1 MTVKERR
8 GGWSRDDVVVP
19 PMTCLPG
26 AGDGN
31 HHERAKLQKLSQRG
45 AVRVAR
51 LTAMAFSDKAEERAV
66 AAGHPST
73 PEDNL
78 ELLAFDDDYNVRS
91 WVVRNTSTPDD
102 LLFLMEDDED
112 SRIRAAATAEL
123 EWRNHD

>member
-1 MTVKERR
+1 M
-8 GGWSRDDVVVP
+8 S
-19 PMTCLPG
+19 CLPG
-26 AGDGN
+26 VGDGN

-73 PEDNL
+73 PEDII
-78 ELLAFDDDYNVRS
+78 ELLAIDDDYNVRS
-91 WVVRNTSTPDD
+91 WVVRNTATPVR
-102 LLFLMEDDED
+102 LLNAMIDDED

-123 EWRNHD
+123 EWRNLD